1 MLNLIKS
8 KSRSILWVLVLLAG
22 CDSELAT
29 IQSADTS
36 RIDEVRSTKSEILD
50 ARKTRCD
57 DLLLTLETSEM
68 SQKMWDSLQCSA
80 FYSELAERENPDV
93 TVKLAVPIEPV
104 LTGVQSGEIDFG
116 GAMQNISKVVND
128 NPAPDGEESLDSD
141 PGGEN

>member
-50 ARKTRCD
+50 ARKTGCD
-57 DLLLTLETSEM
+57 DLLSTLETSEM

-80 FYSELAERENPDV
+80 FYTELAEWEHLDV
-93 TVKLAVPIEPV
+93 TLELAVPAEPV

-116 GAMQNISKVVND
+116 GALQNISKVVND
-128 NPAPDGEESLDSD
+128 NLAPHGEESLDSD